1 MAQYGDLMKETR
13 NSIAKKLANSP
24 QPMTEEDVMSE
35 EVDIDLSADK
45 GPQSWAGGGGYS
57 YEIIEPGKIRV
68 TGSDSSKTLQGGQSA
83 IVSDPSVVRHIMS
96 ERDSGDPAVG
106 KETPIYNKGELK
118 DMMQKDPEDR
128 ALYSQSQL
136 KDMMQ
141 KDPEDRALYN
151 QSELKNMMQRDSN
164 LSEEPNLGESE
175 MMPGEG
181 GEQSTLERIQTNIRE
196 AMDEAMSMGDKAS
209 FQKLSSMLA
218 GMMGK

>member
-24 QPMTEEDVMSE
+24 QPMIEEDVMSE

-83 IVSDPSVVRHIMS
+83 VVSDPSVVRHIMS

-106 KETPIYNKGELK
+106 KETPIYNKGE
-118 DMMQKDPEDR
+118 
-128 ALYSQSQL
+128 L

>member
-24 QPMTEEDVMSE
+24 QPMIEEDVMSE

-128 ALYSQSQL
+128 ALY
-136 KDMMQ
+136 
-141 KDPEDRALYN
+141 N